1 MKLNWTIAGQFAI
14 EFHRN
19 ILFTRDAQVGG
30 LKIFNLG
37 DTNVRAED
45 NILQILD
52 DLEITEPCEND
63 DINKP
68 SSIMAC
74 LKKGKGPP

>member
-1 MKLNWTIAGQFAI
+1 VDLELNWTIADQFAI
-14 EFHRN
+14 EFHGN
-19 ILFTRDAQVGG
+19 IPIARYAQVSG

-52 DLEITEPCEND
+52 DLEITEPCENNN
-63 DINKP
+63 IN
-68 SSIMAC
+68 
-74 LKKGKGPP
+74 